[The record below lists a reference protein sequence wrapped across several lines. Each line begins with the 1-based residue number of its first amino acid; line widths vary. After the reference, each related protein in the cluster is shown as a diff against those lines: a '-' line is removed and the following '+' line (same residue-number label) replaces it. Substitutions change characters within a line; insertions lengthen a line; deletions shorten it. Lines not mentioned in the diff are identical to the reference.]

1 MYQVKAPKN
10 SAESSDWSD
19 WWVLTIMN
27 PWQCRRP
34 SCISLEGVV
43 LGGQLDSHDA
53 LWYFSCFV
61 LMFNFHINI
70 YIYNVH
76 CTLYRCPWWYT
87 QNILPSPFPS
97 FHHHGTKSSGWS
109 GGALLEQSS
118 ERGAPCHRPDL
129 GASQPHVTDDGSG
142 STSSE
147 FRCFVLEQNWWC
159 FILFLFKARLMCSE
173 DVVSCLWDLWWS

>member
-1 MYQVKAPKN
+1 
-10 SAESSDWSD
+10 
-19 WWVLTIMN
+19 
-27 PWQCRRP
+27 
-34 SCISLEGVV
+34 
-43 LGGQLDSHDA
+43 
-53 LWYFSCFV
+53 
-61 LMFNFHINI
+61 MFDFHI
-70 YIYNVH
+70 YIYMLYMYTVYSNGVH
-76 CTLYRCPWWYT
+76 GGIHKIYYHLH
-87 QNILPSPFPS
+87 

-159 FILFLFKARLMCSE
+159 FILFLFKARLCVLKMLYHVCGIYDDYKILLKVYPATKRRSRLHRHAGG
-173 DVVSCLWDLWWS
+173 VKF